1 MCVCV
6 HTQHTHNIFII
17 FSSIHVY
24 FLLVASLSFQSAYW
38 RLKSSVGFY
47 LSTNLTVCKSLVIDF
62 LGFEVVFLL
71 RILLYVYYTYTH
83 THTFLHTAYT
93 HTHTHVVGAYCTVAE
108 WMRAWAEHL
117 WGCLGS
123 ERVQGG
129 GKTTLGQD
137 HHSSREEQSGC
148 VPRQE
153 AGMRGWYVL
162 SGSDCRGPGESE
174 HFRSVHQER
183 MHCDSCCC

>member
-6 HTQHTHNIFII
+6 HTQHTHSIFII

-83 THTFLHTAYT
+83 THTRSCTQRT
-93 HTHTHVVGAYCTVAE
+93 HTHTHTQQVLTAQWLNECVHELSTCGD
-108 WMRAWAEHL
+108 AWAVS
-117 WGCLGS
+117 GF
-123 ERVQGG
+123 
-129 GKTTLGQD
+129 
-137 HHSSREEQSGC
+137 REEGRPHQDKIITA
-148 VPRQE
+148 
-153 AGMRGWYVL
+153 AGRSKVAV
-162 SGSDCRGPGESE
+162 CPGRRRE
-174 HFRSVHQER
+174 
-183 MHCDSCCC
+183 